1 MTIKKKDAL
10 TLEII
15 IEIVNPAAL
24 KYKMEKKKRGI
35 MNLANLITGLRIICS
50 IILLFCT
57 ALSPVFYGLYIAAG
71 ITDMIDGT
79 AARKTDS
86 ASELGA
92 RLDTVADFV
101 FVAVCLIKLLPV
113 LNINTW
119 ICVWVAVIAVIKI
132 INIVSGY
139 VMRKK
144 LVAVHSVMN
153 KITGVLL
160 FILPLTLN
168 FIALKYSAPV
178 VCMAATFAAI
188 QEGHYIRMG
197 KTGESN

>member
-1 MTIKKKDAL
+1 
-10 TLEII
+10 
-15 IEIVNPAAL
+15 
-24 KYKMEKKKRGI
+24 
-35 MNLANLITGLRIICS
+35 MNIANLITALRIICS
-50 IILLFCT
+50 IALLFCR
-57 ALSPVFYGLYIAAG
+57 ALSPAFYALYIAAG
-71 ITDMIDGT
+71 LTDMIDGT

-119 ICVWVAVIAVIKI
+119 IWVWVAVIAVIKI

-139 VMRKK
+139 VMQKK
-144 LVAVHSVMN
+144 FVTVHSVMN
-153 KITGVLL
+153 KITGALL

-168 FIALKYSAPV
+168 FIDLKYSAPV
-178 VCMAATFAAI
+178 VCIAAAFAAI
-188 QEGHYIRMG
+188 QEGHYIRTG
-197 KTGESN
+197 KTVESN

>member
-1 MTIKKKDAL
+1 
-10 TLEII
+10 
-15 IEIVNPAAL
+15 
-24 KYKMEKKKRGI
+24 
-35 MNLANLITGLRIICS
+35 
-50 IILLFCT
+50 
-57 ALSPVFYGLYIAAG
+57 
-71 ITDMIDGT
+71 MIDGT
-79 AARKTDS
+79 IARKTNT
-86 ASELGA
+86 ASELGSG
-92 RLDTVADFV
+92 LDTAADFV

-113 LNINTW
+113 LNIDTW
-119 ICVWVAVIAVIKI
+119 IYIWVAVIAVIKI

>member
-1 MTIKKKDAL
+1 
-10 TLEII
+10 
-15 IEIVNPAAL
+15 
-24 KYKMEKKKRGI
+24 
-35 MNLANLITGLRIICS
+35 MNIANLITALRIICS
-50 IILLFCT
+50 IALLFCR
-57 ALSPVFYGLYIAAG
+57 ALSPAFYALYIAAG

-139 VMRKK
+139 VMQKK
-144 LVAVHSVMN
+144 FVTVHSVMN
-153 KITGVLL
+153 KITGALL